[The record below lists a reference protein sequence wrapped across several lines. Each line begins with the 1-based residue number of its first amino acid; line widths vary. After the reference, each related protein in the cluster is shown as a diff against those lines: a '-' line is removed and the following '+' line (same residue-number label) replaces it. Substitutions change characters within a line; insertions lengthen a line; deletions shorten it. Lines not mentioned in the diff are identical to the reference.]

1 MVTTPNFD
9 VLHFIFKIGGAQ
21 RPKWT
26 FLADK
31 KCPFLGGSKLGI
43 FSQTIDFKRIIFGG
57 LIIEP

>member
-1 MVTTPNFD
+1 MVTIPFFD

-31 KCPFLGGSKLGI
+31 KCPFWGGQNWV
-43 FSQTIDFKRIIFGG
+43 FSLKQSILNELFSAG
-57 LIIEP
+57 